1 FRKLVAAAFFAR
13 PFGAAAAAATPAWR
27 ALTEVRAVGGF
38 GAPAGGV
45 ERFAELAPVPR
56 PVRLVPLGA
65 GVFPEDFDA
74 EDGGVEARRTPA
86 ARRAPPVVGFCARRE
101 RSDEPRDER
110 RESLM
115 AAPGPSGTRT
125 GPGVAAVA
133 VRTQPLSM
141 TTTGAP
147 PERPGGEASR
157 VCTSRAA
164 PLTSR
169 RGGPHTTSTPRRRA
183 AGLPGRA
190 VRSPRGPP
198 TRRAAPARRAPRRAG
213 RAPSAGRAGAGRPRP
228 RPDRAAAPG
237 SP

>member
-1 FRKLVAAAFFAR
+1 ARGEFRKLVAAAFFAR

-27 ALTEVRAVGGF
+27 ALTEVRAGGGF
-38 GAPAGGV
+38 GARAGGGGRCAGRAPV
-45 ERFAELAPVPR
+45 ARQGRLGPGGEGGLPGDCGEGAGGGGGVAARAPVPR

-125 GPGVAAVA
+125 
-133 VRTQPLSM
+133 
-141 TTTGAP
+141 
-147 PERPGGEASR
+147 
-157 VCTSRAA
+157 
-164 PLTSR
+164 
-169 RGGPHTTSTPRRRA
+169 
-183 AGLPGRA
+183 
-190 VRSPRGPP
+190 
-198 TRRAAPARRAPRRAG
+198 
-213 RAPSAGRAGAGRPRP
+213 
-228 RPDRAAAPG
+228 
-237 SP
+237 